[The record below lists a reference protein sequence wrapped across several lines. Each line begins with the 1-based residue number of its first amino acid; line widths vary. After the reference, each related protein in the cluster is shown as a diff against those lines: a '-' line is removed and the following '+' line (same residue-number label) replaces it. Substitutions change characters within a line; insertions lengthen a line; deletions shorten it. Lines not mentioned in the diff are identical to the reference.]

1 MMGITTKDTRRLD
14 RPIQIASFILLF
26 IFAVIFMVPL
36 VWTFLSSFKVDM
48 EVNQAGGF
56 LLLPKTWTLKNFA
69 EILTPGNKQLPVY
82 NWFFNSFLVSGT
94 HTVLAIVIFT
104 MSAYAYAKLEFK
116 GKNVI
121 FLTML
126 FMSTFPQ
133 IANIIPLYKIML
145 TLGWLNT
152 PLALIVPGLSGVMNI
167 FLIRQFLYGIPNSIL
182 ESARIDGANELSVF
196 TRFVI
201 PMSKPILIVV
211 GLFVFTA
218 NWNDFLW
225 PSIAINNIDR
235 LTLTPGLQLAKGVYT
250 IQIGKLSAMT
260 TIAVIPMIILYLF
273 TQKHFVNGISLQSGV
288 KE

>member
-1 MMGITTKDTRRLD
+1 MEKHTSTTRKVDKVTRVVCFL
-14 RPIQIASFILLF
+14 FLLF
-26 IFAVIFMVPL
+26 FAIIFLIPL
-36 VWTFLSSFKVDM
+36 VWTFVSSFKVDM

-56 LLLPKTWTLKNFA
+56 LLLPKTWTLDNYA

-82 NWFFNSFLVSGT
+82 NWFANSILVSGV
-94 HTVLAIVIFT
+94 HTVLAVLIFS
-104 MSAYAYAKLEFK
+104 MSGYAYAKMEFR

-133 IANIIPLYKIML
+133 IANIIPLYKLML
-145 TLGWLNT
+145 TFGWLNT
-152 PLALIVPGLSGVMNI
+152 PLALIVPGLAGVMNI
-167 FLIRQFLYGIPNSIL
+167 FLIRQFLYGIPNAIL
-182 ESARIDGANELSVF
+182 ESARIDGANEFSIF
-196 TRFVI
+196 TRFI
-201 PMSKPILIVV
+201 LPMSRPILIVV
-211 GLFVFTA
+211 GLFSLTA

-250 IQIGKLSAMT
+250 VQIGKMSAIA
-260 TIAVIPMIILYLF
+260 TIAIVPMILLYLC
-273 TQKHFVNGISLQSGV
+273 TQKYFVNGISLQSGV

>member
-1 MMGITTKDTRRLD
+1 MTEKNARNTRKLD
-14 RPIQIASFILLF
+14 RPIRITSFVCLLLF
-26 IFAVIFMVPL
+26 AIIFLIPL
-36 VWTFLSSFKVDM
+36 VWTFFSSFKVDM

-56 LLLPKTWTLKNFA
+56 LILPKTWTLGNYI

-82 NWFFNSFLVSGT
+82 NWFFNSFIVSGS
-94 HTVLAIVIFT
+94 HTILAVTIFT
-104 MSAYAYAKLEFK
+104 MSAYAYAKLQFK

-133 IANIIPLYKIML
+133 IANIIPLYKLML

-182 ESARIDGANELSVF
+182 ESARIDGASEFSVF
-196 TRFVI
+196 TKFVI
-201 PMSKPILIVV
+201 PMSRPILIVV
-211 GLFVFTA
+211 GLFTFTA

-225 PSIAINNIDR
+225 PSVAINNIDR

-250 IQIGKLSAMT
+250 IQIGRLSAMT
-260 TIAVIPMIILYLF
+260 MIAIIPMIILYLF
-273 TQKHFVNGISLQSGV
+273 TQKYFVNGISLQSGV